1 MEKDAQTGEPR
12 EVALARLVREHQSA
26 LNRLC
31 YLSLHDEEMA
41 RDAVQET
48 FLKAYEAL
56 DRFRGDS
63 SEKTWLCSIALNVCR
78 DVRRA
83 KWYRY
88 VDRRITPD
96 MLEHIADPT
105 DSGVEL
111 SVAISRLPGRLREAV
126 LLYYYQGMT
135 LEETAETMHAAKST
149 VSVWLRQARERLYI
163 TLEGGDDRDGS

>member
-1 MEKDAQTGEPR
+1 MAKDAHTGEPR
-12 EVALARLVREHQSA
+12 DVALARLIREHQSA
-26 LNRLC
+26 LTRLC
-31 YLSLHDEEMA
+31 YLSLHDEELA

-48 FLKAYEAL
+48 FLKAYESL
-56 DRFRGDS
+56 DRFRGES

-96 MLEHIADPT
+96 MLEHVADPA
-105 DSGVEL
+105 DSGIEL
-111 SVAISRLPGRLREAV
+111 SIAVSRLPTRLREAV

-135 LEETAETMHAAKST
+135 LEETAEAMRSAKST
-149 VSVWLRQARERLYI
+149 ISVWLQQARKRLYI
-163 TLEGGDDRDGS
+163 TLEGGDDRD